1 MEKKEFLP
9 IGSVVRIL
17 KDEDAMFM
25 IAGYLPQ
32 NSKGERLDYISVRYP
47 MGAFNSNVYFFFNHE
62 HIKEVV
68 FKGYESKEFDAFLK
82 IMNGLLAQEKKA
94 K

>member
-1 MEKKEFLP
+1 MEKKDFLP

-17 KDEDAMFM
+17 KGEEAMFM

-32 NSKGERLDYISVRYP
+32 NKEGERLDYIAVRYP

-68 FKGYESKEFDAFLK
+68 FKGYECKEYDAFLK
-82 IMNGLLAQEKKA
+82 IMNGLIAQEEMA